1 MQVVSGAEG
10 ELVWTIP
17 AGVTI
22 EALQYMMFI
31 PEGYTVAEAENIIR
45 FPVGAVQLPEAGG
58 TVRLTSLAGETDTVL
73 YDSTWPFDATFS
85 AQLDPGV
92 TFGALTSVE
101 SWCATATEDA
111 DGVLDSPGAANHGC
125 ASRWATQSLTITEL
139 LPEGNPLPFGD
150 ESWFEVQNGS
160 FDRQLNLEGVEVVAG
175 GTFLIQ
181 APALIEPFGY
191 FVIAQQTANL
201 SGRNNLGDNRVVV
214 PTAGTIE
221 LRVPGLTIATLTY
234 DTALPFSVGVSAQW
248 EVDRALSETAIPA
261 DWCAGATNYG
271 GFVGNLGTPGRF
283 NDCPP
288 DRVDTSGAGVG
299 E

>member
-1 MQVVSGAEG
+1 
-10 ELVWTIP
+10 
-17 AGVTI
+17 
-22 EALQYMMFI
+22 
-31 PEGYTVAEAENIIR
+31 
-45 FPVGAVQLPEAGG
+45 VQLPEAGG
-58 TVRLTSLAGETDTVL
+58 TVRLTSLAGETETLV
-73 YDSTWPFDATFS
+73 YDGTWPFAATFS

-92 TFGALTSVE
+92 TFGALTTPE
-101 SWCATATEDA
+101 SWCATGTEDGDA
-111 DGVLDSPGAANHGC
+111 GFTSPGSANHGC

-191 FVIAQQTANL
+191 FVLAQQTANL
-201 SGRNNLGDNRVVV
+201 SGRNNLGDNRINV

-234 DTALPFSVGVSAQW
+234 DTALPFSTGVSAQW
-248 EVDRALSETAIPA
+248 EVDRVLSETAIPG
-261 DWCAGATNYG
+261 DWCAGTANYG
-271 GFVGNLGTPGRF
+271 GFVSNLGTPGTF

-288 DRVDTSGAGVG
+288 DPIEGSGAGVG
-299 E
+299 ASE